1 VTIIRFLEPLAADI
15 IAGSSIQTITK
26 RVVRN
31 AGCTTHARGDDG
43 EVEDDDDDATPRL
56 RNLKARSGGILP
68 EASNCKTRE
77 IERRARQKRET

>member
-1 VTIIRFLEPLAADI
+1 MTIIRFLEPLAADI

-43 EVEDDDDDATPRL
+43 EVEDDDDATPRL
-56 RNLKARSGGILP
+56 RNLKARSDGILP
-68 EASNCKTRE
+68 GSLEF
-77 IERRARQKRET
+77 